1 MSISLDKNKRLLRTF
16 PHSGAVWADTPT
28 ATRSAQMLDTMKD
41 LILTVFEKMLA
52 QKVERHMQMLYMSS
66 LVCQG
71 RAIGLLSEEFQ
82 RTRVCGWLS
91 SLKIALC
98 RRYTLRLQVTLCL
111 FVNTTVLVGRS
122 EGRNSGF
129 SDKLV
134 YNFSALGNIEFDDRT
149 TMYNP
154 VI

>member
-1 MSISLDKNKRLLRTF
+1 
-16 PHSGAVWADTPT
+16 
-28 ATRSAQMLDTMKD
+28 MLVTMKD
-41 LILTVFEKMLA
+41 LILTGFEKILA
-52 QKVERHMQMLYMSS
+52 LESRTTYADALYVELGMSGPS
-66 LVCQG
+66 NRPFVGGFQQT
-71 RAIGLLSEEFQ
+71 RA
-82 RTRVCGWLS
+82 CGWLS

-98 RRYTLRLQVTLCL
+98 RRYTQRLQVTLCL
-111 FVNTTVLVGRS
+111 FENTTVLVGRS

-134 YNFSALGNIEFDDRT
+134 YNFSALGRMGFDDRT